1 MQYFLSSNLRLALV
15 LFTLLALPVVCLQ
28 AQSIP
33 KAEADSLLRL
43 LQVGKWDTNR
53 VNQLVQL
60 GEYQVYKPGEFKE
73 DMDSAKSY
81 ARQAHGLSRRLK
93 HYQGEARSLNLLGTI
108 SRESKK
114 LEQSIAYHLAAL
126 GLYQQYRDWK
136 GEADSYLLLAWTR
149 RDQGDATQARNDV
162 QQAINIYTKNA
173 YQKGVGQAYL
183 ELGNTYANW
192 GEGLSTKISYYQQA
206 SQWFAKAN
214 DTKRQADAHKDL
226 GDLYMLQGS
235 NVQAMLELRKALN
248 LYRSIHFPQLQG
260 VYDLLGNVSSE
271 MGNYRDGL
279 KYGLLAVQTA
289 ESLQDTTLQLCTIYN
304 RLSITYFYLKQYQKV
319 LEYLNKA
326 MMVAQQYNDQESI
339 NFLTSNI
346 ANVLFKL
353 DQPGAA
359 LRLVQGTV
367 KRYPP
372 QNSRDSMWV
381 AVDLL
386 LCYTQLKQYV
396 PAQQYC
402 NQLLSFASG
411 LGKQDIDRKW
421 IYNAIIPFFIA
432 NRQHGQARKYL
443 AEYKSFCTDI
453 KYLKAASDVQLYWF
467 RLDSV
472 QAHFRSAI
480 GHYQQYKRLE
490 DSLLNEAKNGQMA
503 DLDVLYET
511 EKKEQDLK
519 LKEQSIKTLSR
530 EKQLQ
535 AKQLEQD
542 RLWRNGLA
550 TGAGL
555 LLLLVGVIYNHYRL
569 KQRSNR
575 QLQAKQVEV
584 EAKNLLLQGLLGDKE
599 ELVEQKEWLLKEVH
613 HRVRNNLQII
623 ISLLQAQGRY
633 LSDEA
638 ALNAINQSKHRMRA
652 MALIHQKLYHSDTLS
667 TIDVP
672 EYLQEVVEQL
682 AESYDAGKRIS
693 FQYELAPL
701 KLDVVQAVPLGLILN
716 EAVTNTLRY
725 AFPEGKTGKLRLS
738 LRHMEEQRYELVL
751 EDDGVGL
758 PPGLSLE
765 RSHSMGAKIM
775 RGLSKQLEGSL
786 KVESQSGVKVTVTFQ
801 VSPILDCCTKPRAA
815 WLEAPV

>member
-1 MQYFLSSNLRLALV
+1 MWYCSPLVFLLLLI
-15 LFTLLALPVVCLQ
+15 LALPTLYLQ
-28 AQSIP
+28 AQSVP
-33 KAEADSLLRL
+33 KAEADSVLRL
-43 LQVGKWDTNR
+43 LQGGKSDTNR
-53 VNQLVQL
+53 LIRL
-60 GEYQVYKPGEFKE
+60 GEYQIYKPGEFKE
-73 DMDSAKSY
+73 DMDSARSY
-81 ARQAHGLSRRLK
+81 AGQAQYLSRRLK
-93 HYQGEARSLNLLGTI
+93 YYQGVARSLNLLGTI
-108 SRESKK
+108 SREAKE
-114 LEQSIAYHLAAL
+114 LEQSTAYHQAAVR
-126 GLYQQYRDWK
+126 LYRQQGDWK
-136 GEADSYLLLAWTR
+136 GEADSYLLLAWAHC
-149 RDQGDATQARNDV
+149 DKGNAGEARNDV
-162 QQAINIYTKNA
+162 QQAIGIYTKKGDP
-173 YQKGVGQAYL
+173 KGVGQAYL

-192 GEGLSTKISYYQQA
+192 NEELNEKIGYYQQA
-206 SQWFAKAN
+206 SGWFARAK
-214 DTKRQADAHKDL
+214 DKRKQADVHKDL
-226 GDLYMLQGS
+226 GDLYQLQGS
-235 NVQAMLELRKALN
+235 NVQALLELRKALD
-248 LYRSIHFPQLQG
+248 LYRSIHHPRIQG
-260 VYDLLGNVSSE
+260 VYDLLGIVSSE
-271 MGNYRDGL
+271 MGNYREGL

-304 RLSITYFYLKQYQKV
+304 RLSITYFYLKQYRKV

-326 MMVAQQYNDQESI
+326 MVVAQKYNDQASI
-339 NFLTSNI
+339 KFLTINT
-346 ANVLFKL
+346 AHALYRLN
-353 DQPGAA
+353 QPDAA

-367 KRYPP
+367 KQYPP
-372 QNSRDSMWV
+372 QNTRDSITV
-381 AVDLL
+381 AANLL
-386 LCYTQLKQYV
+386 LGYTQLKQYG
-396 PAQQYC
+396 PAQRYC

-411 LGKQDIDRKW
+411 LGNHDIDRRR

-550 TGAGL
+550 AGAGL
-555 LLLLVGVIYNHYRL
+555 LLLLVGVICNHYRL